1 MTYFFKN
8 NTVAK
13 PIKIEKWQ
21 LHQWKCLLKYVSGR
35 HMLTLIFHFL
45 FVAKII
51 CRELY
56 LDPEKKVICSH
67 LSSLT
72 KVLKGLRHFPISDL
86 DKIIV
91 CYTLGKNYYKTM
103 FFFKSVQ
110 WFKT

>member
-1 MTYFFKN
+1 MAIAPLERSFK
-8 NTVAK
+8 VR
-13 PIKIEKWQ
+13 
-21 LHQWKCLLKYVSGR
+21 SGH

-56 LDPEKKVICSH
+56 LDPEKKVIRSH

-72 KVLKGLRHFPISDL
+72 KVLKGLRHFPIFNF

-91 CYTLGKNYYKTM
+91 YYTLGKIYCKIIL
-103 FFFKSVQ
+103 FLKSAQ
-110 WFKT
+110 